1 MVAVI
6 GAPVAPSTVTPTA
19 GAPAPTTAPPRS
31 RGRVRRD
38 GPPVRFWRGVVLGLA
53 GLYFLGPVL
62 VAFWFTVD
70 GVDGPSLAAYTRIFT
85 AAGFVDSMT
94 SSLLLGLISVAITLA
109 LMVPTMLLVHL
120 RLPRARPYVEVFSLL
135 PLVIPPVA
143 LVVGVRGV
151 LGWGNGSEF
160 VEVSAVFTAM
170 QDKSLPLV
178 LALMY
183 VVIALPFTYRSL
195 DAGLRGS
202 KVTILVEAALNL
214 GARWPTVLWRVVL
227 PALRTS
233 LLNAGFLAFA
243 LVMGEYTIAKI
254 LIFPTF
260 PVWLA
265 QSGATDGQ
273 LQVAL
278 ALLSL
283 AVTWALLLIVVAVAG
298 RTRKAKP

>member
-6 GAPVAPSTVTPTA
+6 DAPVTPSVAP
-19 GAPAPTTAPPRS
+19 PAPTTAPPRS